1 VLADGFDEDRLTGS
15 LGERWEAALDTYKP
29 YPCGIVL
36 HPLIDGC
43 LQVAAQ
49 SGAPA
54 AAIERVEVKVHP
66 LVMVLTGRTDPKDGL
81 ESKLSFTHALSPL
94 DNPQSIR
101 SLRRD
106 IARLKTQLR
115 KIQIGA

>member
-1 VLADGFDEDRLTGS
+1 MSKKVDFVKTLVGMNEAELTAKIKEDEMRIKKLTFAHS
-15 LGERWEAALDTYKP
+15 LN
-29 YPCGIVL
+29 
-36 HPLIDGC
+36 
-43 LQVAAQ
+43 
-49 SGAPA
+49 
-54 AAIERVEVKVHP
+54 
-66 LVMVLTGRTDPKDGL
+66 
-81 ESKLSFTHALSPL
+81 PL